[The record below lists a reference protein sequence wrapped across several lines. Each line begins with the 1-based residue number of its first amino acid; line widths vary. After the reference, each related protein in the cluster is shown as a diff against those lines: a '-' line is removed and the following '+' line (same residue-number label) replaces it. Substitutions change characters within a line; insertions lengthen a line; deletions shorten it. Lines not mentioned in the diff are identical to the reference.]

1 MNHIHRDIKPDNFM
15 TGTDK
20 NENKIYIIDFGLAKK
35 YRSSKTQEHIKF
47 KHHKRL
53 TGTIRYASLNASR
66 YFGIKIIINYLEFF
80 Y

>member
-15 TGTDK
+15 TGIDQ
-20 NENKIYIIDFGLAKK
+20 NEDNLYIIDFGLAKK

-47 KHHKRL
+47 KQHKRL

-66 YFGIKIIINYLEFF
+66 YYGKILF
-80 Y
+80 